1 MKPSS
6 TSITS
11 FSFLLFAVLIA
22 LFSGDN
28 SAAKAQSVVFRR
40 ITSSISDDS
49 LTLSRREEI
58 RVERFL
64 KRVYPT
70 VSMQHV
76 ARNHATPAL
85 RKASYDVVQLRGVR
99 YALVAYVAEWNQPDA
114 LVHDIAIYR
123 FGADGPI
130 QVWRSPAWIANYYGL
145 TFETAATPSHML
157 ILFKEGGLDP
167 SGFSLSGVL
176 SFRESDH
183 GLVLHDLTPRLPY
196 LYAVTHF
203 PSRALY
209 GKKVVMQQGDRHE
222 IILSASDEEFVGGE
236 LPAGPTSYWHFN
248 PRRGRFEG
256 IKPRQIEPD
265 SRTTISL
272 RQH

>member
-1 MKPSS
+1 MKPFTTS
-6 TSITS
+6 TYPV
-11 FSFLLFAVLIA
+11 LFAVLFS
-22 LFSGDN
+22 LFLSDN
-28 SAAKAQSVVFRR
+28 STAWAQGVVFQR

-49 LTLSRREEI
+49 LALSRRDEI

-70 VSMQHV
+70 VSMQHA
-76 ARNHATPAL
+76 ARNRSLPL
-85 RKASYDVVQLRGVR
+85 MRKASYDVVRLQGVR
-99 YALVAYVAEWNQPDA
+99 YALVAYVAEWKQSDA
-114 LVHDIAIYR
+114 LVHTIAIYR
-123 FGADGPI
+123 FSEDGPI
-130 QVWRSPAWIANYYGL
+130 QVWRSSAWLANYYGL

-176 SFRESDH
+176 SFRESDK
-183 GLVLHDLTPRLPY
+183 GLVLRDLTPRLPY

-209 GKKVVMQQGDRHE
+209 GKKVVMQQGEHHE

-236 LPAGPTSYWHFN
+236 PPAGPTSYWRFN
-248 PRRGRFEG
+248 GRRGRFEG
-256 IKPRQIEPD
+256 IKPRALEPD
-265 SRTTISL
+265 SRTIISL
-272 RQH
+272 QQR